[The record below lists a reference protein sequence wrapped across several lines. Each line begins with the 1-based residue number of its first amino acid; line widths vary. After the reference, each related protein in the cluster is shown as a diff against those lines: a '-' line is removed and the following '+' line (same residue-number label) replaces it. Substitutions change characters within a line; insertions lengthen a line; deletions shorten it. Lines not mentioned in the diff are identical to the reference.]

1 MQRLN
6 LAKNKL
12 TQIPH
17 SALSGLAYLE
27 TLELSDNP
35 INQINEGDFNGN
47 FLIPQVN
54 LVLFSILSGKVS
66 ETLTLLTFYF
76 QCLLF
81 KRAHSPIFV
90 GTLIKIL
97 MSYNSNFFQG
107 LDSLDHLIMNHNA
120 LDHLGKGFFSGL
132 PKLTTLYLDHNQIKQ
147 IHQEAFIGLECK
159 YF

>member
-54 LVLFSILSGKVS
+54 LVLFSILSGKVWM
-66 ETLTLLTFYF
+66 
-76 QCLLF
+76 LLF
-81 KRAHSPIFV
+81 NGNWSPW
-90 GTLIKIL
+90 TT
-97 MSYNSNFFQG
+97 
-107 LDSLDHLIMNHNA
+107 
-120 LDHLGKGFFSGL
+120 
-132 PKLTTLYLDHNQIKQ
+132 KLR
-147 IHQEAFIGLECK
+147 
-159 YF
+159 